1 MFRARLRPIA
11 FTVALLFAGPALAS
25 EPSVE
30 IVGERI
36 ELGDLNPTVPREL
49 LHLDVG
55 PAPLPGHARVV
66 SREAIRAAL
75 ARAGA
80 DARVGAPPER
90 RQGPG
95 GGARQDRPRAGGA
108 HGERAFTA
116 AVAAQGGCPRCG
128 G

>member
-55 PAPLPGHARVV
+55 PLRTLNVGMPGTFAPHAPAVGT
-66 SREAIRAAL
+66 IRAL
-75 ARAGA
+75 HHRIPIS
-80 DARVGAPPER
+80 R
-90 RQGPG
+90 
-95 GGARQDRPRAGGA
+95 
-108 HGERAFTA
+108 
-116 AVAAQGGCPRCG
+116 
-128 G
+128 

>member
-66 SREAIRAAL
+66 SREAIRAAR
-75 ARAGA
+75 ARRRRRA
-80 DARVGAPPER
+80 ARRRTPGSHQGGAP
-90 RQGPG
+90 
-95 GGARQDRPRAGGA
+95 RPDHVRG
-108 HGERAFTA
+108 
-116 AVAAQGGCPRCG
+116 
-128 G
+128 